1 MKTTLFGIVG
11 VLLAG
16 SVTFAAETTWTGVIS
31 DSHCG
36 AIHRSDV
43 EHGGKITARECIIGQ
58 VGNAAIPGCVSTQH
72 GATFVLVVGDKVYNI
87 TNQDFAGLRVHAAD
101 TVKMTG
107 TLRGDAITVSRI
119 VMAAR

>member
-1 MKTTLFGIVG
+1 MKAGFLGIIG
-11 VLLAG
+11 VLIVV

-58 VGNAAIPGCVSTQH
+58 VGNAAIPGCVSTKH

-87 TNQDFAGLRVHAAD
+87 ANQEFADLRVHAAD
-101 TVKMTG
+101 TVRLTG
-107 TLRGDAITVSRI
+107 TLEGDSITVSKIAMGR
-119 VMAAR
+119 